1 MQAEQKQPV
10 DHSGVPVEALEALR
24 LRLTQLTHSLNKL
37 QAEFKNPQL
46 THYVSLQAQLSII
59 LTQLGSL
66 SSTLSS
72 YSDVLERTVAYPLP
86 TFPTTEQEGLL
97 TTLLRKKATP
107 EVVEWIE
114 ESKSKNTDFLLK
126 DDEDITKW
134 AARCTVDTKEKYN
147 FVGFKTKQEEREA
160 NGDDEKDVDIA
171 DEPAASSKYS
181 VDQILKFMYQGD
193 ITK

>member
-1 MQAEQKQPV
+1 M
-10 DHSGVPVEALEALR
+10 
-24 LRLTQLTHSLNKL
+24 
-37 QAEFKNPQL
+37 
-46 THYVSLQAQLSII
+46 
-59 LTQLGSL
+59 
-66 SSTLSS
+66 
-72 YSDVLERTVAYPLP
+72 LERTVAYPLP

-160 NGDDEKDVDIA
+160 NGDDEKDVDMA
-171 DEPAASSKYS
+171 DEPAVSSKYS